1 MVGLVVVIIF
11 IASGFYCSVVAGE
24 KGYNRANWFL
34 GGLFFGFLALFAA
47 VGLPN
52 KKLERYIRRIG
63 LKQEAFSEN
72 DLEFKEISKTGEN
85 ENNILVPIK
94 YESEE
99 LWTFLLSKTKNKLDE
114 ADRSNSQI
122 NKNKIVFKSGDNEI
136 IATAKKIFS
145 NSGKF
150 DRWVIKYN

>member
-72 DLEFKEISKTGEN
+72 DLEFKEISKSGEN

-94 YESEE
+94 YDSEE
-99 LWTFLLSKTKNKLDE
+99 IWSFLLSKTNNKHMQAVLRLSLPAFIQVRGRMLKSAVENSNYVKNKH
-114 ADRSNSQI
+114 A
-122 NKNKIVFKSGDNEI
+122 V
-136 IATAKKIFS
+136 AKLM
-145 NSGKF
+145 N
-150 DRWVIKYN
+150 

>member
-1 MVGLVVVIIF
+1 MLGLVVVIFF
-11 IASGFYCSVVAGE
+11 IASGFYCSFVAGE
-24 KGYNRANWFL
+24 KGYSRKNWFF

-72 DLEFKEISKTGEN
+72 ELEFNEILKTVEN

-94 YESEE
+94 YDSEE
-99 LWTFLLSKTKNKLDE
+99 LWSFLLSKTNNKLDE

-122 NKNKIVFKSGDNEI
+122 NKNKIVFKSVDNKI

-145 NSGKF
+145 SSGKF
-150 DRWVIKYN
+150 DRWILKYN